1 MSVQLSWMTVMKT
14 PPAITLLVALSVPA
28 LLVLREMESTV
39 QVRLVV
45 ISWLKSDVLVNTADP
60 NTSVCYSVCEYSTI
74 LCFCCCSGVAQLKTT
89 FDSFN
94 RHQ

>member
-1 MSVQLSWMTVMKT
+1 MTVMKML
-14 PPAITLLVALSVPA
+14 PAITPLVALSVPA
-28 LLVLREMESTV
+28 LLVLMEMESTV
-39 QVRLVV
+39 QVRLV
-45 ISWLKSDVLVNTADP
+45 IILWLKSDVLISTADG
-60 NTSVCYSVCEYSTI
+60 NMSVCYSVCEYSTI